1 MIFIDDT
8 AECNDDSS
16 DGYNDNYESDG
27 FVVFSQED
35 SDCKSKPNKKHSKE
49 RKKEPCKFKKK
60 KIIVSDPEDSDNDGN
75 DSQEMTKNLSISK
88 FKKKKMIIVSDP
100 EDSDNDGND
109 FQEIINNLSISKF
122 KKQKKIIVS
131 DLEDSDNNA
140 NNIQEMI
147 KNHVIIK
154 IKKKNTINFPDAE
167 DSTIYNNITIPV
179 EVKNQILTTKIGL
192 KKKYN
197 TGVIIVLICDIFE
210 HRLLILKGFVGK
222 PMLHIY
228 LPATSLDEVLSYH
241 YDYQKLED
249 IYIS

>member
-60 KIIVSDPEDSDNDGN
+60 K
-75 DSQEMTKNLSISK
+75 
-88 FKKKKMIIVSDP
+88 IIVSDP